1 MDYRFLNN
9 KKMINGTYIKILE
22 YLSERNI
29 NQKTDL
35 NDLFDK
41 LLKNGNTEVE
51 IAKEKIN
58 PKGHIKEFLTNME
71 SNGHIFYSTIL
82 PEEKYLIREAPDPI
96 WAAITAN
103 GLDFLFDYQ
112 MKMASIKSFEFIKI
126 QTENIV
132 VQTRNIRR
140 QTCVFVFAAMFALG
154 SFCIAYK
161 TFTLDK
167 KKEELLYQIKLLQQD
182 NSTLKNQ
189 LFQKQTP
196 PQKKI

>member
-1 MDYRFLNN
+1 
-9 KKMINGTYIKILE
+9 
-22 YLSERNI
+22 
-29 NQKTDL
+29 
-35 NDLFDK
+35 
-41 LLKNGNTEVE
+41 
-51 IAKEKIN
+51 
-58 PKGHIKEFLTNME
+58 
-71 SNGHIFYSTIL
+71 
-82 PEEKYLIREAPDPI
+82 
-96 WAAITAN
+96 
-103 GLDFLFDYQ
+103 